1 MREYRSYFTLTM
13 KKEKKMDYNNVSI
26 DMGNIGKL
34 TSELKAI
41 ERDMN
46 YILNLNKD
54 QLYRT

>member
-1 MREYRSYFTLTM
+1 
-13 KKEKKMDYNNVSI
+13 MDYNNVSI

>member
-1 MREYRSYFTLTM
+1 
-13 KKEKKMDYNNVSI
+13 MDYNNVSI
-26 DMGNIGKL
+26 DMSNIGKL